1 MKDAQ
6 GHGSDGRGG
15 SAARSE
21 FGLLRPPA
29 MAAAAHQVKVE
40 AARNVGLSQ
49 LASPSIVRD
58 AVSRA
63 DFNSRMFTPQA
74 APWKSRT
81 TWPARQNARALA
93 MRTGR

>member
-15 SAARSE
+15 SAGRSE
-21 FGLLRPPA
+21 FGLRKSPA
-29 MAAAAHQVKVE
+29 MAAAAHQAGVE
-40 AARNVGLSQ
+40 AARNVSRTR

-63 DFNSRMFTPQA
+63 DFNSRMFTSQA